1 VASSVD
7 TLQSG
12 IASLVVTARPQVSLS
27 AARWVTVLLMAP
39 VVLVSLQGL
48 SVLRLFLIADL
59 LCATA
64 VVPVLLGLWQRMTPT
79 AAVAG
84 AVAGLV
90 GAVLPGW
97 ISGASLAAGLLAA
110 SFPTGVPTLAPFL
123 GALLASS
130 AVSLLVSW
138 LRPAPMASAP

>member
-1 VASSVD
+1 MV
-7 TLQSG
+7 
-12 IASLVVTARPQVSLS
+12 
-27 AARWVTVLLMAP
+27 P
-39 VVLVSLQGL
+39 VVLMSLQEL

-64 VVPVLLGLWQRMTPT
+64 VVPVLLGLWQRMSPR

-84 AVAGLV
+84 AVAGLA
-90 GAVLPGW
+90 GAVAPGW
-97 ISGASLAAGLLAA
+97 LSGGSLQAGLMAA

-130 AVSLLVSW
+130 AVSLLLAW
-138 LRPAPMASAP
+138 LRPDPAPQAG

>member
-1 VASSVD
+1 VD

-12 IASLVVTARPQVSLS
+12 IASLVVTARPKVSLA
-27 AARWVTVLLMAP
+27 AARWVTVLLMVP

-64 VVPVLLGLWQRMTPT
+64 VVPVLLGLWSRMTPS

-90 GAVLPGW
+90 GAVLPDW
-97 ISGASLAAGLLAA
+97 IGQGSLMAGLLAA
-110 SFPTGVPTLAPFL
+110 SFPSGVPTLPPFL
-123 GALLASS
+123 GALAGST
-130 AVSLLVSW
+130 AVSLLLAWAGPTRQVH
-138 LRPAPMASAP
+138 AN